1 MYSTTQN
8 DEIVA
13 NKEFYDKSIR
23 SADGMESQVE
33 SAKFLVNAFIQNP
46 VQIKSNEFVAIGV
59 RHRHSM
65 SVFH

>member
-1 MYSTTQN
+1 
-8 DEIVA
+8 
-13 NKEFYDKSIR
+13 
-23 SADGMESQVE
+23 MESQVE

-65 SVFH
+65 SIFH